1 MRDII
6 KLFVIVAI
14 FGAVAGFALAAVEG
28 ATKEKIEQQVWKY
41 VTGPAVE
48 ELFEGCTNDPKE
60 DKFDIQDGVE
70 DVKVFV
76 AEFDGKKNVIA
87 FESSGK
93 GYDGKIG
100 VMVGFDLEKDE
111 LIGMRVTTHTE
122 TPGVGSRA
130 KTDTAFIEQFNGMT
144 VDSGFKVKPDGGDI
158 DAMSGATVTSRGVS
172 AGVEDS
178 VEKYKRLK
186 EEILKNM

>member
-14 FGAVAGFALAAVEG
+14 FSGVAGLALAAVQD
-28 ATKEKIEQQVWKY
+28 ATKERIEAQVWKY

-60 DKFDIQDGVE
+60 DKFDIQDGGQ
-70 DVKVFV
+70 DIKVFI

-87 FESSGK
+87 FETSGK

-100 VMVGFDLEKDE
+100 VMVGFNIDNDE
-111 LIGMRVTTHTE
+111 LLGMRVTTHTE
-122 TPGVGSRA
+122 TQGIGSRA
-130 KTDTAFIEQFNGMT
+130 KTDTTFIGQFDGMSI
-144 VDSGFKVKPDGGDI
+144 DSTFMVKPDGGDI
-158 DAMSGATVTSRGVS
+158 DAMSGATITSRGVS
-172 AGVEDS
+172 SGVADS

>member
-6 KLFVIVAI
+6 KLFIIVAI
-14 FGAVAGFALAAVEG
+14 FSGVAGLALAAVQG
-28 ATKEKIEQQVWKY
+28 ATKERIEAQVWKY

-60 DKFDIQDGVE
+60 DKFDIQDGLE
-70 DVKVFV
+70 DIKVFV

-100 VMVGFDLEKDE
+100 VMVGFNLEKDE

-130 KTDTAFIEQFNGMT
+130 KTDTAFIDQFNGMP
-144 VDSGFKVKPDGGDI
+144 VESGFSVKPDGGDI

-172 AGVEDS
+172 AGVADS

>member
-28 ATKEKIEQQVWKY
+28 ATREKIEQQVWKY

-60 DKFDIQDGVE
+60 DKFDIQDGME
-70 DVKVFV
+70 DIKVFV
-76 AEFDGKKNVIA
+76 AEFDGKRNIIA
-87 FESSGK
+87 FEASGK
-93 GYDGKIG
+93 VFDGKIG
-100 VMVGFDLEKDE
+100 VMVGFDMEKDE

-122 TPGVGSRA
+122 TPGIGSRA
-130 KTDTAFIEQFNGMT
+130 KTDTAFIEQFEGMS
-144 VDSGFKVKPDGGDI
+144 VESGFSVKPDGGDI

-172 AGVEDS
+172 SGIADS

-186 EEILKNM
+186 EEISKNM

>member
-14 FGAVAGFALAAVEG
+14 FSAVAGLALAAVEG

-48 ELFEGCTNDPKE
+48 KLFEGCTNNPKE
-60 DKFDIQDGVE
+60 DKFVIQDGGE
-70 DVKVFV
+70 DIKVFV
-76 AEFDGKKNVIA
+76 AEFDGVRNIIA
-87 FESSGK
+87 FEASGK
-93 GYDGKIG
+93 GFDGKIG
-100 VMVGFDLEKDE
+100 VMVGFDLKKDE
-111 LIGMRVTTHTE
+111 LIGMRVTTQKE

-130 KTDTAFIEQFNGMT
+130 TSDTAFIEQFEGMSIE
-144 VDSGFKVKPDGGDI
+144 SGFKVRSDGGDI
-158 DAMSGATVTSRGVS
+158 DALSGATVTSRGVS
-172 AGVEDS
+172 AGVTDS

-186 EEILKNM
+186 DEILKNM